1 MNKVNL
7 KDFKKAVSVLRSGGV
22 VAHATDTCYGFAA
35 DVFSK
40 KALKSLYKL
49 KRMAVDKPVSILAA
63 DLKMASK
70 YGFFGKNALKMAQK
84 YWPGALTIIVK
95 RKKSLPT
102 FFNPGVKTVGI
113 RVPNHKLSLAL
124 AEKLGQPITT
134 TSANISGQL
143 SPYSVS
149 AMEKQFHNQKLR
161 PDFILNSGQLK
172 KNLPSTIIDASG
184 KKIRIVRNG
193 DVKI

>member
-1 MNKVNL
+1 MKKISS
-7 KDFKKAVSVLRSGGV
+7 KDFNKAISVLLKGGV
-22 VAHATDTCYGFAA
+22 VAHATDTCYGFAC
-35 DVFSK
+35 DVFNRR
-40 KALKSLYKL
+40 ALASLYKL
-49 KRMAVDKPVSILAA
+49 KRMSQSKPVSILVA
-63 DLKMASK
+63 DLKMAEK
-70 YGFFGKNALKMAQK
+70 YGFFNKTALKLAK
-84 YWPGALTIIVK
+84 AYWPGALTIIVK

-113 RVPNHKLSLAL
+113 RVPNHKLSLDL
-124 AEKLGQPITT
+124 AKKLGRPITT

-149 AMEKQFHNQKLR
+149 AMKKQFHNQKLR

-172 KNLPSTIIDASG
+172 RNLPSTIIDASG